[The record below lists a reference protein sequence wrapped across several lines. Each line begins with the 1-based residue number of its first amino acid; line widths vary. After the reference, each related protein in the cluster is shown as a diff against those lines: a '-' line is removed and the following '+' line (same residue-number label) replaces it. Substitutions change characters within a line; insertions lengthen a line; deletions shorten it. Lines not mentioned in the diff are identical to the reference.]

1 MKTTPST
8 NPAVIEA
15 GRIIAPD
22 PIDDAAGD
30 PIVDRVPQVR
40 AQHKVRG
47 VLAVLDRLAKQTPSR
62 RFNH

>member
-1 MKTTPST
+1 MTPTPSK

-30 PIVDRVPQVR
+30 PLVERYAR
-40 AQHKVRG
+40 ARKESQTSKVID
-47 VLAVLDRLAKQTPSR
+47 LLDELERSR
-62 RFNH
+62 K